1 MTSYRESR
9 IYNLLRDF
17 FVYAPKDFVYDNG
30 DVNRFFHDIH
40 RKSPL
45 FYHLFFRDI
54 SFLESLDGHHSPDI
68 TQGINDLQTGGILD
82 RKFGGF
88 QNIDVFTVTMS
99 PHSKDKVKERLSREN
114 PQLAYQLEN
123 LANEFGDKFS
133 YRNN

>member
-99 PHSKDKVKERLSREN
+99 PHSKDKVKELFEMKSFKQMGEIS
-114 PQLAYQLEN
+114 AGSHHYGIIFKYE
-123 LANEFGDKFS
+123 
-133 YRNN
+133 